1 MPTHRSETSR
11 PTTGAARAPKARTPS
26 SATWERRELLAIR
39 EIAGMIGSAAEP
51 AKTIDAML
59 HLLAA
64 ALDLRRPRV
73 LLRNG
78 VANEIAIAHAYGMTP
93 EEIQRGVFKAGD
105 GITGRAFKTGHAQ
118 VVEDIDTEPL
128 YLGRTL
134 ARADLP
140 QQLAFLAVPIQ
151 IAGLTAGVVAAH
163 RVRLSD
169 RALSEDLPVLQIVAN
184 LVGQML
190 TPDRVFSARIASLEA
205 ENAALRAT
213 LAHPPAALPLNDPAA
228 AYDSS
233 TVSPQLLA
241 AWQETLLMLPSVM
254 PLPAPQRHTPL
265 PTRDYQNVDDQE
277 RGPIEE
283 ALRLAR
289 NNKSRAAQRLGMT
302 LRQLNY
308 RIQVLQIALPARA
321 PQQGG

>member
-11 PTTGAARAPKARTPS
+11 PTAGAARAPKARTPNP
-26 SATWERRELLAIR
+26 ATWERRELLAIR
-39 EIAGMIGSAAEP
+39 EIAGMIGTAAEP

-59 HLLAA
+59 HLLSAV
-64 ALDLRRPRV
+64 LDLRRPRV

-78 VANEIAIAHAYGMTP
+78 VTNEIAINHAYGMTP
-93 EEIQRGVFKAGD
+93 EEIRRGVFKAGD
-105 GITGRAFKTGHAQ
+105 GITGRAFKSGHALM
-118 VVEDIDTEPL
+118 VEDIDAEPL

-140 QQLAFLAVPIQ
+140 PQLAFLAVPIR
-151 IAGLTAGVVAAH
+151 IAGLTAGVLAAH
-163 RVRLSD
+163 RQRQPD
-169 RALSEDLPVLQIVAN
+169 RALSEDLPVMQLVAN

-190 TPDRVFSARIASLEA
+190 TPDIVHSARIASLEA

-213 LAHPPAALPLNDPAA
+213 LAHPPAALRLDDPSP
-228 AYDSS
+228 AYDTSA
-233 TVSPQLLA
+233 VSPQLLA
-241 AWQETLLMLPSVM
+241 AWQETLALLPSVM
-254 PLPAPQRHTPL
+254 PLTAPQRRSPV
-265 PTRDYQNVDDQE
+265 PIRDYQNVDDQE
-277 RGPIEE
+277 RGPIED

-308 RIQVLQIALPARA
+308 RIQVLQIALPARL